1 MICCS
6 AIDQPLLPTF
16 PDSKTRIHIL
26 HAIGP
31 IRSLC
36 LPPPSRKSQPPECI
50 KGAPHP
56 YTSLQLLPPPAP
68 CTLSR
73 GTDYPPPVNS
83 TSSRCPLGP
92 SSEKGGDLESVVS
105 TSSCGLDVFTRWSSA
120 SARGGGGARVQ
131 APDGRQV
138 PPSVNTE
145 RSIVG
150 EGGLSR
156 GYRQQVRS
164 SMSVT
169 SGHWHRP
176 CWLGRAD
183 LADGEMVE
191 EDDRTATYRSM
202 ERGWELRV

>member
-1 MICCS
+1 MCS
-6 AIDQPLLPTF
+6 LD
-16 PDSKTRIHIL
+16 
-26 HAIGP
+26 
-31 IRSLC
+31 
-36 LPPPSRKSQPPECI
+36 
-50 KGAPHP
+50 GAP
-56 YTSLQLLPPPAP
+56 PAREAVAG
-68 CTLSR
+68 R
-73 GTDYPPPVNS
+73 GY
-83 TSSRCPLGP
+83 RRL
-92 SSEKGGDLESVVS
+92 
-105 TSSCGLDVFTRWSSA
+105 
-120 SARGGGGARVQ
+120 
-131 APDGRQV
+131 

>member
-1 MICCS
+1 M
-6 AIDQPLLPTF
+6 
-16 PDSKTRIHIL
+16 
-26 HAIGP
+26 
-31 IRSLC
+31 
-36 LPPPSRKSQPPECI
+36 
-50 KGAPHP
+50 
-56 YTSLQLLPPPAP
+56 
-68 CTLSR
+68 
-73 GTDYPPPVNS
+73 
-83 TSSRCPLGP
+83 
-92 SSEKGGDLESVVS
+92 VS

-202 ERGWELRV
+202 EMGWELRVERRTATVESHRRPLGVRVFPSAGTGMLHSGNRFLLR

>member
-1 MICCS
+1 M
-6 AIDQPLLPTF
+6 
-16 PDSKTRIHIL
+16 
-26 HAIGP
+26 
-31 IRSLC
+31 
-36 LPPPSRKSQPPECI
+36 
-50 KGAPHP
+50 
-56 YTSLQLLPPPAP
+56 
-68 CTLSR
+68 
-73 GTDYPPPVNS
+73 
-83 TSSRCPLGP
+83 
-92 SSEKGGDLESVVS
+92 VS

-120 SARGGGGARVQ
+120 SARGGGGVRVQ

-191 EDDRTATYRSM
+191 DDDRTATYRSM